1 LLQDVQEI
9 AASNIADSAN
19 KRIPNLGNKLNATD
33 QRQSQH
39 LNVFS

>member
-9 AASNIADSAN
+9 TASNTPDSAN
-19 KRIPNLGNKLNATD
+19 ERIPKLGNKLNATD

-39 LNVFS
+39 PEDFS

>member
-9 AASNIADSAN
+9 TASNTPDSAN
-19 KRIPNLGNKLNATD
+19 ERIPKLGNKLNATD

-39 LNVFS
+39 PNVFS